1 MKEHPIL
8 FNSEMVRAIL
18 DGRKTQTRR
27 VVKGN
32 KNPVDDMLNGLI
44 EFDGE
49 KAIFAHQTHADN
61 YTTQSIKCPFGK
73 VGDRLWVRETWRQPE
88 DFEGYDRGAVLYA
101 VSEMDAGA
109 KWKPS
114 IHMPRYASRITLEIT
129 DIRVEKVQDIN
140 EENCL
145 KEGIEK
151 YFDDGVYYYGEYD
164 KGHCDY
170 KHVFKTLWDSMNK
183 KHTWES
189 NPYVWVIEFR
199 RLEK

>member
-18 DGRKTQTRR
+18 DSRKTQTRR
-27 VVKGN
+27 VIKPQCEANLMSGYQEWEYE
-32 KNPVDDMLNGLI
+32 GLL
-44 EFDGE
+44 
-49 KAIFAHQTHADN
+49 AR
-61 YTTQSIKCPFGK
+61 CPFGQI
-73 VGDRLWVRETWRQPE
+73 GDRLWVRETWRQPE

-170 KHVFKTLWDSMNK
+170 KHVFKTLWDSINK

-189 NPYVWVIEFR
+189 NPFVWVIEFKR
-199 RLEK
+199 VKK

>member
-27 VVKGN
+27 VIKPQPVYCD
-32 KNPVDDMLNGLI
+32 KNICNETPFFVWA
-44 EFDGE
+44 E
-49 KAIFAHQTHADN
+49 KKKLGGTASWIGDVVTKAMVSF
-61 YTTQSIKCPFGK
+61 CPFGR

-88 DFEGYDRGAVLYA
+88 DFEGYDRGTVLYA
-101 VSEMDAGA
+101 ASEMDAGA

-129 DIRVEKVQDIN
+129 DIRVERLQKIN
-140 EENCL
+140 EDYCKSEGL
-145 KEGIEK
+145 KVLQGGIKSE
-151 YFDDGVYYYGEYD
+151 FA
-164 KGHCDY
+164 
-170 KHVFKTLWDSMNK
+170 TLWNSINK

-199 RLEK
+199 RVEK